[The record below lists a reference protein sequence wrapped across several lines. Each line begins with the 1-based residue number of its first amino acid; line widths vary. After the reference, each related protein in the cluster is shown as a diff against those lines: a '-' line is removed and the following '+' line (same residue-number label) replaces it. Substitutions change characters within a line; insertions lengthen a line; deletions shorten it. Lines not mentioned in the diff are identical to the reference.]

1 MKTPTIIFALVVTV
15 LAGCTA
21 KVQEAEVVPLTTH
34 SPTVMLLLASYSG
47 ALQGALDEQEAEL
60 AAWETEQ
67 RQLLAVRG
75 AGLIRKLHLAA
86 QVRKEQ
92 ERIQADREQARAWT
106 GGTEVLTAVFNHPDF
121 NCGAL
126 EDERAKAAGALAF
139 YELDGNPQHALT
151 NMRRVASDAVTFQNI
166 GGKTAA
172 QVQER
177 FIGYADAVLE
187 SACKGASK

>member
-1 MKTPTIIFALVVTV
+1 MKTPTIIFALAVAV

-21 KVQEAEVVPLTTH
+21 KVQEAEVVPLTMH

-60 AAWETEQ
+60 AAWETE
-67 RQLLAVRG
+67 RR
-75 AGLIRKLHLAA
+75 RLAA
-86 QVRKEQ
+86 LRGKATWLIALRVREK
-92 ERIQADREQARAWT
+92 QAKLQAQREQARAWT

-126 EDERAKAAGALAF
+126 EDERTKAASALAF
-139 YELDGNPQHALT
+139 YELDGNPQHALS
-151 NMRRVASDAVTFQNI
+151 NMRRVAGDAVTFQNI
-166 GGKTAA
+166 DGKTAA